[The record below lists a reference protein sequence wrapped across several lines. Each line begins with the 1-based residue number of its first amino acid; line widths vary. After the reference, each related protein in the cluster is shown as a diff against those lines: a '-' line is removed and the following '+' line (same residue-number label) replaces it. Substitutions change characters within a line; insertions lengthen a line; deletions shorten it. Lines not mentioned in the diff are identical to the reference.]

1 MSRIS
6 MPQLQGNGKLALI
19 QAVMLQEI
27 DLYIKPM
34 YVETRSQ
41 LPLKSLMPEI
51 YLLQRLPTKIS

>member
-1 MSRIS
+1 